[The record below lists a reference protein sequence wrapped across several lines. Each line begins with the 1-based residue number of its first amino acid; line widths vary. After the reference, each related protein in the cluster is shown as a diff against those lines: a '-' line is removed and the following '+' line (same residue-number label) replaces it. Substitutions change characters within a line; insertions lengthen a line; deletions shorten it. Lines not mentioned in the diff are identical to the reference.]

1 MMQQRG
7 LVKNDNIWVK
17 LFFVILYAAMAY
29 FTFTGNMMM
38 GMYLMAGGMLLSALL
53 SLVSSLAKSK
63 K

>member
-1 MMQQRG
+1 MMC
-7 LVKNDNIWVK
+7 DNIWVK

-38 GMYLMAGGMLLSALL
+38 GMYLMAGGMLLSALS
-53 SLVSSLAKSK
+53 SLVSSLVKSK

>member
-1 MMQQRG
+1 MC
-7 LVKNDNIWVK
+7 DNIWVK

-53 SLVSSLAKSK
+53 SLVGSLVKSK

>member
-1 MMQQRG
+1 MIS
-7 LVKNDNIWVK
+7 DNIGVK
-17 LFFVILYAAMAY
+17 LFFVILYDAMAY

-63 K
+63 KYKG

>member
-1 MMQQRG
+1 MMS
-7 LVKNDNIWVK
+7 DNIGVK

-63 K
+63 KSKD

>member
-1 MMQQRG
+1 MMC
-7 LVKNDNIWVK
+7 DNIWVK

-53 SLVSSLAKSK
+53 SLVGSLVKSK